1 METPL
6 YHHPQLLEEL
16 QQRISHSFAG
26 HIGIEVVDAGEGFV
40 QLQMA
45 IQPYHLAP
53 NGYLHGGSVVAL
65 GDTACGFG
73 CTIHLPPG
81 ANNFTT
87 VELKNNFIRTATE
100 GTIHCHSQL
109 LHGGRSTQVWDATVT
124 DDVGRTMALCRC
136 TQMILYP

>member
-45 IQPYHLAP
+45 
-53 NGYLHGGSVVAL
+53 
-65 GDTACGFG
+65 
-73 CTIHLPPG
+73 PG

-109 LHGGRSTQVWDATVT
+109 LHGGRSTQIWDATVT